1 MNFNYLG
8 ALYRRNNFNEPCVW
22 FARPSVN
29 HMQIE
34 IFHGTLGKKITIEN
48 INITRSAES
57 EIQSRIDAKR
67 KAGYKF
73 LSEIKDNVDLPVEG
87 ELINYLNTYLPYDR
101 TNADG
106 TMLPMLA
113 KKYDNTND
121 KMFKRVN
128 EYMGQY
134 KINGLRCFITA
145 HINYGDLFKPISLKF
160 QSREGVVWNSLGDLE
175 DYLLHTIP
183 QSLINIMIET
193 GMALDGEVYLPGY
206 SVNDINHFVKD
217 LTAPQNKL
225 IQFWCYDVGDFEAT
239 AINRYK
245 LLEEHLFKNVII
257 FEDKFQHRNNKE
269 RLILLPTFT
278 IDSDNCATNARD
290 MFISMD
296 FEGLML
302 REPNKDY
309 QFGKRNSA
317 LIKYKKSTD
326 GKFLIKDIYPE
337 TKRKDIPIFL
347 LKNDIN
353 DSEFEVHVGGSFEYQ
368 ANVLKH
374 KDSYIG
380 KYMYVEYG
388 ERSGISKVP
397 FHVKKTYI
405 ITTQQKLNK
414 F

>member
-1 MNFNYLG
+1 MIFNYLE

-22 FARPSVN
+22 YARPSAN

-34 IFHGTLGKKITIEN
+34 IFHGTLGKKITVET

-73 LSEIKDNVDLPVEG
+73 LSEVKDNVDLPVEG
-87 ELINYLNTYLPYDR
+87 ELIGYLDTYLPYDR

-113 KKYDNTND
+113 KKYDNTNG
-121 KMFKRVN
+121 KMFKKVN

-145 HINYGDLFKPISLKF
+145 HINHGDLFKPISLKF

-183 QSLINIMIET
+183 QSLIDIMIET
-193 GMALDGEVYLPGY
+193 GMALDGEVYIPGY
-206 SVNDINHFVKD
+206 AVNDINHFVKD
-217 LTAPQNKL
+217 PTTPQNKL
-225 IQFWCYDVGDFEAT
+225 IQFWCYDTGDFEAI
-239 AINRYK
+239 AQNRYK
-245 LLEEHLFKNVII
+245 LLEEYLFRNIII
-257 FEDKFQHRNNKE
+257 FEDKFQHLNNKE
-269 RLILLPTFT
+269 RLILLPTFN
-278 IDSDNCATNARD
+278 IDSDSCADNARD
-290 MFISMD
+290 MFIDMD
-296 FEGLML
+296 FEGLIL
-302 REPNKDY
+302 RDPNKEY

-317 LIKYKKSTD
+317 LIKHKRSTD

-353 DSEFEVHVGGSFEYQ
+353 DSEFEVHVGGSFDYQ
-368 ANVLKH
+368 AMILRNRQ
-374 KDSYIG
+374 SYIG